1 MKTNGLVYAGLF
13 FLLAA
18 TAAKII
24 IYEQNNCMYNLTF
37 EAKGKE
43 ITVQVD
49 EEGVIRRATEDE
61 AKWKDHVVI
70 GIKKLKKGDV
80 ARMYNLLTDALIP
93 ESESYRVIQIRHD
106 TGIF

>member
-13 FLLAA
+13 IFLAS
-18 TAAKII
+18 TAAKLL
-24 IYEQNNCMYNLTF
+24 IYDLSNSMYNLTF
-37 EAKGKE
+37 EVKGKE

-61 AKWKDHVVI
+61 AKWKEQVVI
-70 GIKKLKKGDV
+70 GIKKLKEGDV
-80 ARMYNLLTDALIP
+80 VKMYNLLTDAMIP
-93 ESESYRVIQIRHD
+93 ESEFYRVIHIRHD